1 MLFKK
6 FLKRQEPVPVKGG
19 KGSAVPDTPEN
30 NPADNP
36 TDNTIPER
44 RHFPRPMPLPDV
56 VEHDWA
62 VWVDVTKQKPSD
74 KPD

>member
-6 FLKRQEPVPVKGG
+6 FLKRQDPVPVKGG
-19 KGSAVPDTPEN
+19 KGSTVPETPT
-30 NPADNP
+30 NPSADN
-36 TDNTIPER
+36 TMPER
-44 RHFPRPMPLPDV
+44 RCFPRPMPLPDV

-62 VWVDVTKQKPSD
+62 VWVDVTKQKSSD

>member
-19 KGSAVPDTPEN
+19 KGSAVPDTPAN
-30 NPADNP
+30 NPV
-36 TDNTIPER
+36 DNTMPER
-44 RHFPRPMPLPDV
+44 RRFPRPMPLPDV

-62 VWVDVTKQKPSD
+62 VWVDVTKQKSSD